1 MCLDAHSITLR
12 RTIKTN
18 LRLKH
23 FQKCCL
29 VDTISLLFVCSCL
42 LFKKVFLDM
51 CNRIN
56 TPYMRENVSMSHKN
70 IHKMWKITNEFEW

>member
-1 MCLDAHSITLR
+1 
-12 RTIKTN
+12 
-18 LRLKH
+18 
-23 FQKCCL
+23 
-29 VDTISLLFVCSCL
+29 
-42 LFKKVFLDM
+42 M